1 MPAPGPTSD
10 TSDTATATEET
21 LRREAER
28 ILLSSAARLI
38 GVLHRVAGET
48 GLALGFAFRDIVLD
62 REMPPTSRPLADV
75 LDLLASHAAPRR
87 PRGSVTRAPLQPVAP
102 PRHAGSGRS
111 PREIV
116 VCPLLDG
123 STNQSPSS
131 SKGINMT
138 TSATSPSGACSTE
151 PIVRSRAIRLLH
163 ASGPRLIDL
172 LLDRRYI
179 AGQAHPD
186 AFSESLQRRMRDECL
201 NGNLV
206 FSINHARAIVAG
218 WVETFNT
225 GRPHSA
231 IGYMT
236 PKACAATLKPQRALA
251 LRRLESS
258 GACCPDS
265 RTRAARL
272 TGN

>member
-1 MPAPGPTSD
+1 
-10 TSDTATATEET
+10 
-21 LRREAER
+21 
-28 ILLSSAARLI
+28 
-38 GVLHRVAGET
+38 
-48 GLALGFAFRDIVLD
+48 
-62 REMPPTSRPLADV
+62 
-75 LDLLASHAAPRR
+75 
-87 PRGSVTRAPLQPVAP
+87 
-102 PRHAGSGRS
+102 
-111 PREIV
+111 
-116 VCPLLDG
+116 
-123 STNQSPSS
+123 
-131 SKGINMT
+131 MT

-201 NGNLV
+201 NENLV

-231 IGYMT
+231 IGYMNSESLRCDPETAPGIGVAT
-236 PKACAATLKPQRALA
+236 PRK
-251 LRRLESS
+251 LRSVL
-258 GACCPDS
+258 S
-265 RTRAARL
+265 RQ
-272 TGN
+272 